1 MNKKRVKYEFKEKQK
16 ASNQL
21 LSKPEAYNFIFIN
34 AEIMLGKIKQKAHHK
49 KIKLMCR
56 CEYVCVCALHVVDN
70 NVAIKIHSERAK
82 KQTHNLHNHIV

>member
-1 MNKKRVKYEFKEKQK
+1 MYAKFSYEKKESEQKRVKYEFKEKQK

-56 CEYVCVCALHVVDN
+56 CVYVCMCVYYTL
-70 NVAIKIHSERAK
+70 
-82 KQTHNLHNHIV
+82 

>member
-1 MNKKRVKYEFKEKQK
+1 MPSSLMKKGERTKTSKIWVQRKAK

-56 CEYVCVCALHVVDN
+56 CVYMCVYCTL
-70 NVAIKIHSERAK
+70 
-82 KQTHNLHNHIV
+82 